1 MQLTNETVEES
12 VAMLSQIVAQS
23 QENEVDQT
31 EDNLNTIAQSI
42 GQVANFVTESN
53 VMINE
58 NV

>member
-1 MQLTNETVEES
+1 MQLTSETVEER
-12 VAMLSQIVAQS
+12 VAILSQIVAQS

-31 EDNLNTIAQSI
+31 KNNLNTIAESI

>member
-12 VAMLSQIVAQS
+12 VAVLSQIVAQS